1 MEKTHFGK
9 RDAARKN
16 KYSKFLCAN
25 HSDEPLRAGIMFGN
39 GLHDSCVSSPLH
51 KHGIFHIYFS
61 GGCVVQMDGH
71 FRLVDPCQ
79 KVNMTAKRMPETR
92 TAILSGL
99 FSFQNALKISVIPAC
114 TRFLSLSGS
123 HHAFRLPPAFS
134 EVSPHL
140 L

>member
-1 MEKTHFGK
+1 MISLLIK
-9 RDAARKN
+9 DKN
-16 KYSKFLCAN
+16 GVVV
-25 HSDEPLRAGIMFGN
+25 EN
-39 GLHDSCVSSPLH
+39 GDMIKLVSIKPEYQEE
-51 KHGIFHIYFS
+51 F
-61 GGCVVQMDGH
+61 
-71 FRLVDPCQ
+71 DPF
-79 KVNMTAKRMPETR
+79 
-92 TAILSGL
+92 